1 MCKLRKTQDLRP
13 IIEMRHHHIYHH
25 LAKEINDRC
34 SGMIIT
40 ECYTQEKHC
49 VIVHCEAPDGS
60 LHQHIEWT
68 MTPSEPILALKE
80 AVQRANKNSVDMF
93 PDIIGRKISSCSK
106 HPTDRII
113 FLQLTGACMIG
124 QFFGGS
130 NTALFTIDAEDRLT
144 DYMKR
149 APVKIGEPYIS
160 SISAIPSLNDVP
172 KDVAVSVALSK
183 AYNCGSIYA
192 NEILDRYNEA
202 FGAIDARTKL
212 SSLTDTQYER
222 LYLLHEGLMDE
233 SLQSDMAYIL
243 RLKTGEIIPS
253 TIHVHKEQEVMWSGH
268 SWSQAIRRYR
278 GVIHKES
285 AVQSLKKK
293 LEQELKQRRETL
305 EKHIHHL
312 SDEATSLKR
321 IEESQLIAN
330 LLLSMPHPAL
340 RVNDELIVL
349 SHDGKNYTIPTQKG
363 KTYAEHAEHY
373 FRKAKRS
380 KERDAEKSAK
390 LPIYLQQLQ
399 DVMQLQNRFPE
410 IQDRRILEQ
419 MLLQVKAQSREKA
432 STKNTQQSPYRIFAL
447 SESFTLYVGR
457 NAKNNDQLTGKFA
470 KPNDL
475 WLHARGVSGS
485 HAVLRGPKDIPKHIL
500 EQAAAITAYF
510 SQSRKAGFVPVAY
523 ALKKYIR
530 KPKGAGPGAV
540 LMEREEV
547 ILIEPTLP
555 KGTIDV

>member
-1 MCKLRKTQDLRP
+1 
-13 IIEMRHHHIYHH
+13 
-25 LAKEINDRC
+25 
-34 SGMIIT
+34 
-40 ECYTQEKHC
+40 
-49 VIVHCEAPDGS
+49 
-60 LHQHIEWT
+60 
-68 MTPSEPILALKE
+68 
-80 AVQRANKNSVDMF
+80 
-93 PDIIGRKISSCSK
+93 
-106 HPTDRII
+106 
-113 FLQLTGACMIG
+113 
-124 QFFGGS
+124 
-130 NTALFTIDAEDRLT
+130 
-144 DYMKR
+144 
-149 APVKIGEPYIS
+149 
-160 SISAIPSLNDVP
+160 
-172 KDVAVSVALSK
+172 
-183 AYNCGSIYA
+183 
-192 NEILDRYNEA
+192 
-202 FGAIDARTKL
+202 
-212 SSLTDTQYER
+212 
-222 LYLLHEGLMDE
+222 
-233 SLQSDMAYIL
+233 
-243 RLKTGEIIPS
+243 
-253 TIHVHKEQEVMWSGH
+253 
-268 SWSQAIRRYR
+268 
-278 GVIHKES
+278 
-285 AVQSLKKK
+285 LKKK

-321 IEESQLIAN
+321 NEESQLIAN

-340 RVNDELIVL
+340 RVHDEQIVL
-349 SHDGKNYTIPTQKG
+349 SHDGKNYTIPAQKG

-380 KERDAEKSAK
+380 KERDADRSTK

-399 DVMQLQNRFPE
+399 DVIQLQNRFPE

-419 MLLQVKAQSREKA
+419 MLLQVKVQSGEKT
-432 STKNTQQSPYRIFAL
+432 SIKNTQQSPYRIFAL
-447 SESFTLYVGR
+447 SDSFTLYVGR